1 MAAHRELDRALDL
14 LEEAR
19 PRKGVDPALRR
30 RADELRLVF
39 SEQRD
44 DGSGCIL
51 VDLLDEIERMLV
63 VVVVVDGDDGQVRL
77 VAGDE
82 LGRLREGDGVCRDGV
97 PERRQQLVDRAQRR
111 LVFVGGEDAQLPG
124 CRIVGDRGYPRRS
137 AVYVWVS

>member
-1 MAAHRELDRALDL
+1 MAAHGELDRALDL

-19 PRKGVDPALRR
+19 PREGVDPALRR

-51 VDLLDEIERMLV
+51 VDLLDEIERML
-63 VVVVVDGDDGQVRL
+63 VVVVDGDDGQVRL